1 MSCARPCALES
12 VALHQNDAS
21 KNHAPY
27 LPLEDVIEWTSF
39 FLITPHLAILLVT
52 FLGWLNDLFKWLS
65 DLQLGDEKVTKN
77 HLAYNIFVIYPKSQ
91 R

>member
-39 FLITPHLAILLVT
+39 FFNNSPPGNSA
-52 FLGWLNDLFKWLS
+52 GDLFGMVK
-65 DLQLGDEKVTKN
+65 
-77 HLAYNIFVIYPKSQ
+77 
-91 R
+91 